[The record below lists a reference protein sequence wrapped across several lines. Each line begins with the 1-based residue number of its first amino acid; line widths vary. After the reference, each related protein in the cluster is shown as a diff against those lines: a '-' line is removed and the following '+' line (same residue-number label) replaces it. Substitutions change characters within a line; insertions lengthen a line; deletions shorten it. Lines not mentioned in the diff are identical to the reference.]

1 MTPTRDLDIILG
13 SEETA
18 ANIGTIRNFM
28 LVRKAENNICY
39 LIQFK
44 RFSTIKDGMEWNGMS
59 ALWKK

>member
-28 LVRKAENNICY
+28 LVWKAENNICY

-44 RFSTIKDGMEWNGMS
+44 RFSTIKDGME
-59 ALWKK
+59 